1 MATAF
6 YWTGGGNRY
15 PGFGEW
21 EGMQHAREEGDRIG
35 LLLDL
40 DQGTLTVYRN
50 DSRLGVMATD
60 LSGEYSLAV
69 ELFMRDSS
77 TRIESAEIPVAEL

>member
-1 MATAF
+1 
-6 YWTGGGNRY
+6 
-15 PGFGEW
+15 
-21 EGMQHAREEGDRIG
+21 
-35 LLLDL
+35 
-40 DQGTLTVYRN
+40 
-50 DSRLGVMATD
+50 MATD